1 MSSIF
6 KAPKLPK
13 APEPIKA
20 PTIDEASIAL
30 EQSDKMQ
37 KRKGKAST
45 ILTGQQSRTQM
56 AGSLKNVLGQ

>member
-1 MSSIF
+1 MSSVF
-6 KAPKLPK
+6 KSPKMPQ
-13 APEPIKA
+13 APEPVKT
-20 PTIDEASIAL
+20 PTIDEASITL

>member
-1 MSSIF
+1 MSSVF
-6 KAPKLPK
+6 ESPKMSQASAPVKT
-13 APEPIKA
+13 

-56 AGSLKNVLGQ
+56 AGTLKKVLGQ

>member
-1 MSSIF
+1 M
-6 KAPKLPK
+6 PQ
-13 APEPIKA
+13 APEPVKT
-20 PTIDEASIAL
+20 PTIDEASITL